1 MLATGFEMG
10 NFPNS
15 ACPEG
20 MKDSNG
26 KRGLNFRANQCP
38 WTRKGW

>member
-15 ACPEG
+15 TCPEG
-20 MKDSNG
+20 MKVTNG
-26 KRGLNFRANQCP
+26 KKGLNFRANQCHGLE
-38 WTRKGW
+38 KGQ